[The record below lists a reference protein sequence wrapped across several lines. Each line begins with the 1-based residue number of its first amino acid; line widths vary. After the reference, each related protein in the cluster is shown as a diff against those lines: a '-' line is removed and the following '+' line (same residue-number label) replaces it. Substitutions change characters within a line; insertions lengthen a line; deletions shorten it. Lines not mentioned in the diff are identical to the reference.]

1 MGKEDIP
8 RSEVEETEKFIS
20 PSNANNNSVLPN
32 PDGSDDNQSPKNNNN
47 LLNESSSSPVYNHNH
62 VRRKSSTHSILES
75 AHVQLQIFVADA
87 KEELKELKQF
97 KKNGK
102 EKTIRTG
109 WKRYI
114 GIILAIMS
122 SMVFALGVLIVKS
135 LPQYHPYSV
144 SFWRFQG
151 VLLPTLPMVFYYRFV
166 KKEPIFDSICP
177 ATAPGH
183 LKTIILLFFRGVT
196 GASAVTLQFYSLQFI
211 SMADSSVIAFSTP
224 VFVSL
229 ASHVFL
235 GEKSGFVPVISGV
248 ITLLGV
254 GVITRPPLF
263 TGESEFDRETLIGA
277 GLALGC
283 MVLATAT
290 FLLLRYLR
298 QLHFSLI
305 TVIFGFWGSFQSLAL
320 SASISKFQPPEGV
333 EHWMMAIGLASVT
346 FIGQTCITLAF
357 KFEQAGTV
365 SLCRTCDVLFAY
377 LWQFVFLGVV
387 PDAYSLVGGVIVIL
401 GVLVIAFRKFLSELP
416 PDHRYRQRFWILLK

>member
-1 MGKEDIP
+1 MGEDKSKEVD
-8 RSEVEETEKFIS
+8 ETEQFIS
-20 PSNANNNSVLPN
+20 SSNANNSLPN
-32 PDGSDDNQSPKNNNN
+32 SDDCDDNQSSKNNNN
-47 LLNESSSSPVYNHNH
+47 VLNESPLSHVYDHNH

-75 AHVQLQIFVADA
+75 SHVKLQILVAGA
-87 KEELKELKQF
+87 KEELKELKEIS
-97 KKNGK
+97 KTGK
-102 EKTIRTG
+102 QKTIRTG

-122 SMVFALGVLIVKS
+122 SMVFALGILIVKL

-151 VLLPTLPMVFYYRFV
+151 VLLPTIPLVFYFRLV
-166 KKEPIFDSICP
+166 KKEPIFSSICP

-183 LKTIILLFFRGVT
+183 GKTIILLFLRGLT
-196 GASAVTLQFYSLQFI
+196 GASAVVLQFYSLQFI

-229 ASHVFL
+229 ASHVIL
-235 GEKSGFVPVISGV
+235 GEKSGFVPVISGI
-248 ITLLGV
+248 ITLFGV
-254 GVITRPPLF
+254 GVITRPPML
-263 TGESEFDRETLIGA
+263 TGGKEFDKDTLIGT

-298 QLHFSLI
+298 QMHFTVI
-305 TVIFGFWGSFQSLAL
+305 TVFFGFWGSFQSLAL
-320 SASISKFQPPEGV
+320 SATISKFQPPEGV
-333 EHWMMAIGLASVT
+333 EHWMMAIALASVT

-387 PDAYSLVGGVIVIL
+387 PDVYSMIGGVIVIS

-416 PDHRYRQRFWILLK
+416 PDHPSRKRFWILLK